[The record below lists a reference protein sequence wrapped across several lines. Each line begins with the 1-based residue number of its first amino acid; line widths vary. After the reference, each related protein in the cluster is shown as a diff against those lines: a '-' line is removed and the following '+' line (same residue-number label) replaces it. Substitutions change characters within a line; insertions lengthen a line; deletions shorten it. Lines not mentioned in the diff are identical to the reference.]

1 MERLVSF
8 VGLLGMVVLAWSMS
22 EDRRRVPWRVVLW
35 GLGLQLLL
43 GLIVLSPT
51 VQAVAFGFID
61 GGVRRLLS
69 FAEHGADF
77 VFQSV
82 EPHKIMMADGTMDTF
97 VGRASPPVKTF
108 AFWILPTIIFFSS
121 LMAVGYHLG
130 IMQKLVRG
138 MAWVMQRTMRTS
150 GAETLSTAA
159 NVFLGQT
166 ESPLL
171 VKPFVA
177 NMTRSELYC
186 VMVGGFANTAGSVL
200 GAYVGFLSHIP
211 GIAGHLVTSSIL
223 SAPATL
229 VIAKVMIPERG
240 TPVTA
245 GTLETNDERIDRNVM
260 EAAARGATEGMQ
272 LAIGVAAMLIA
283 FIALSSMLD
292 FFLSLAPL
300 SVCDGRPALGWIDSC
315 QPLSLARVLG
325 WLFTPLALL
334 MGVGPSEAGIVGTLL
349 GEKIVL
355 TEFIAYAH
363 LGEIMSGTT
372 PLSPRAGII
381 ASYALCGFANFASV
395 GIQIGGIGAMA
406 PNRRGD
412 LAELGL
418 KAMIGGSL
426 ATFMTA
432 CVAGIFMG

>member
-1 MERLVSF
+1 MERFVSL
-8 VGLLGMVVLAWSMS
+8 VGLLGMVGLAWAMS
-22 EDRRRVPWRVVLW
+22 EDRRAFPWRVVLW
-35 GLGLQLLL
+35 GLALQLTL
-43 GLIVLSPT
+43 GLIVLSPA
-51 VQAVAFGFID
+51 VQEVAFGLID

-69 FAEHGADF
+69 FSEHGADF

-82 EPHKIMMADGTMDTF
+82 QPHQVTLGDGSTETF
-97 VGRASPPVKTF
+97 VGRISPPVRTF

-130 IMQKLVRG
+130 LMQKLVRA
-138 MAWVMQRTMRTS
+138 MAWVMQRTMKTS

-166 ESPLL
+166 EAPLL

-177 NMTRSELYC
+177 AMTRSELFC
-186 VMVGGFANTAGSVL
+186 VMLGGFANTAGSVL

-229 VIAKVMIPERG
+229 VVAKVMIPEKA
-240 TPVTA
+240 TPQTA
-245 GTLETNDERIDRNVM
+245 GTLEATEERIDRNLM
-260 EAAARGATEGMQ
+260 EAAARGAGEGMQ

-283 FIALSSMLD
+283 FIALSSMVD
-292 FFLSLAPL
+292 FFLTLAPM
-300 SVCDGRPALGWIDSC
+300 SVCSGAPRLGWIDGC
-315 QPLSLARVLG
+315 DPLSVAKLLG
-325 WLFTPLALL
+325 WVFTPIALL
-334 MGVGPSEAGIVGTLL
+334 MGVAPHEATLVGGLL

-355 TEFIAYAH
+355 TEFIAYSH
-363 LGEIMSGTT
+363 LGAIMDGAT
-372 PLSPRAGII
+372 PLSPRSAVI

-395 GIQIGGIGAMA
+395 GIQIGGIGGMA
-406 PNRRGD
+406 PNRTGD

-418 KAMIGGSL
+418 KAMLGGSL

-432 CVAGIFMG
+432 CVAGFFMG

>member
-8 VGLLGMVVLAWSMS
+8 VGLLGMVVLAWGMS
-22 EDRRRVPWRVVLW
+22 ENRRAVPWRVVVW
-35 GLGLQLLL
+35 GLALQLLL
-43 GLIVLSPT
+43 GVIVLSPA
-51 VQAVAFGFID
+51 VQAAAFGFID

-82 EPHKIMMADGTMDTF
+82 QPHKVTLADGTTDTF
-97 VGRASPPVKTF
+97 VGRVSPPVKTF

-130 IMQKLVRG
+130 LMQRLVRG
-138 MAWVMQRTMRTS
+138 MAWIMQRTMRTS

-177 NMTRSELYC
+177 TMTRSELYC
-186 VMVGGFANTAGSVL
+186 VMLGGFANTAGSVL

-229 VIAKVMIPERG
+229 VIAKVMIPEKE

-283 FIALSSMLD
+283 FIALSSMFD
-292 FFLSLAPL
+292 FFLSLAPV
-300 SVCDGRPALGWIDSC
+300 SVCDGRPALGWIDAC

-363 LGEIMSGTT
+363 LGEIMSGST
-372 PLSPRAGII
+372 PLSPRAGVI

-406 PNRRGD
+406 PNRTGD